1 MKKLVGIAVAAV
13 LLVFAWRGSE
23 LNVQWPPAPVAG
35 INTPKP
41 NPELMGLAADVA
53 KILPKMTPT
62 DRRYLAHFYDA
73 MGFVLLRDAERDQ
86 PIISDTE
93 KFSAFHGGS
102 LRLAI
107 DRKDVGKYD
116 GLGEAIDLTF
126 VKANGADVLKVD
138 EKVRR
143 NLVVACGVLSWTF
156 SIHGE

>member
-1 MKKLVGIAVAAV
+1 VKKFVGIAVAAV
-13 LLVFAWRGSE
+13 LLVFAWRGSQ
-23 LNVQWPPAPVAG
+23 LNVQWPPVPVSA
-35 INTPKP
+35 IKVPKP
-41 NPELMGLAADVA
+41 EPELMKLAADVG

-73 MGFVLLRDAERDQ
+73 MAFVLLRDGDREK
-86 PIISDTE
+86 PIISDTD

-107 DRKDVGKYD
+107 DKSDVGKYD
-116 GLGEAIDLTF
+116 GLGEAIDMAF
-126 VKANGADVLKVD
+126 IKANGADVLKVD

>member
-1 MKKLVGIAVAAV
+1 VKKFVGIAVAAV

-23 LNVQWPPAPVAG
+23 LNVQWPPVPVSD
-35 INTPKP
+35 IKVPKP
-41 NPELMGLAADVA
+41 EPELMQLAADVG
-53 KILPKMTPT
+53 KILPKMTPA

-73 MGFVLLRDAERDQ
+73 MAFVLLRDGEREK
-86 PIISDTE
+86 PIIADTE
-93 KFSAFHGGS
+93 RFAAFHGGS

-107 DRKDVGKYD
+107 DKSDVGKYD
-116 GLGEAIDLTF
+116 GLGEAIDMAF
-126 VKANGADVLKVD
+126 IKANGADVLKVD